1 MERRIFVDVE
11 TPNFANDRICGIAL
25 WVMEGRNVIHA
36 INQKIDPE
44 APFDARFVA
53 LHGIDAKAVA
63 FEPNFAEFW
72 PHIEPLIDGALWV
85 AHHALFDLSVIQ
97 RTLQAYHIESAVFPY
112 ICTLN
117 HARRILPDLD
127 RFTLPAICHHFG
139 IELSHPHDPFNDLAA
154 CNAIYRSF
162 ESCAETAFKPIEIAF
177 VLPQDLKDSK
187 EGASLVLLIDEL
199 LGWIDGFLT
208 EYRTD
213 EGNMK
218 IWLDP
223 QKAYGIETL
232 SWPKSPRLKPVT
244 DHMRHILWEHSPLT
258 RQSGILLKEWLYRLK
273 RECTLQ
279 PCSLTSYRGFLIG
292 LISHPTVT
300 ENLLHNIRSWLEQ
313 YRLPYEANRDLFLPI
328 IPLLACGE
336 PIADETQKALK
347 TAWLQELERVDRLFE
362 GLKSPKNGAER

>member
-1 MERRIFVDVE
+1 MI
-11 TPNFANDRICGIAL
+11 I
-25 WVMEGRNVIHA
+25 
-36 INQKIDPE
+36 
-44 APFDARFVA
+44 
-53 LHGIDAKAVA
+53 
-63 FEPNFAEFW
+63 
-72 PHIEPLIDGALWV
+72 
-85 AHHALFDLSVIQ
+85 
-97 RTLQAYHIESAVFPY
+97 
-112 ICTLN
+112 
-117 HARRILPDLD
+117 
-127 RFTLPAICHHFG
+127 
-139 IELSHPHDPFNDLAA
+139 
-154 CNAIYRSF
+154 
-162 ESCAETAFKPIEIAF
+162 
-177 VLPQDLKDSK
+177 
-187 EGASLVLLIDEL
+187 
-199 LGWIDGFLT
+199 T

-223 QKAYGIETL
+223 QTAYGIETL
-232 SWPKSPRLKPVT
+232 SWPKSPRLKPIT

-273 RECTLQ
+273 RECSLH
-279 PCSLTSYRGFLIG
+279 PCSLTNYRGFLIG

-328 IPLLACGE
+328 IPLLSCGE

>member
-208 EYRTD
+208 EAVIIFCFQR
-213 EGNMK
+213 
-218 IWLDP
+218 
-223 QKAYGIETL
+223 
-232 SWPKSPRLKPVT
+232 
-244 DHMRHILWEHSPLT
+244 
-258 RQSGILLKEWLYRLK
+258 
-273 RECTLQ
+273 
-279 PCSLTSYRGFLIG
+279 IG
-292 LISHPTVT
+292 LI
-300 ENLLHNIRSWLEQ
+300 NEQ
-313 YRLPYEANRDLFLPI
+313 YAADGFLDFGLNFDGGLPKISRDEISPGNLYQ
-328 IPLLACGE
+328 LAFAQ
-336 PIADETQKALK
+336 IA
-347 TAWLQELERVDRLFE
+347 
-362 GLKSPKNGAER
+362 